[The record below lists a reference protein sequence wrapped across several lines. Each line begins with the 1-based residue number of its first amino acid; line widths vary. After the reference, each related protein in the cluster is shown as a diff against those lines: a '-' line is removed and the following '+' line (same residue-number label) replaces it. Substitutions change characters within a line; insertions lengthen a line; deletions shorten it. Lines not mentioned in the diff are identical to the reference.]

1 MLYVDILFQG
11 RSLIFIDYLLSFHID
26 IFIVVTALNRNR
38 LKYEYF
44 EKSCTCDGSS
54 RAYFDIGTLNIPSGY
69 KLIGILPISGR
80 EDWWQVSYSVKSD
93 NAINAVVYNYFSS
106 SITATLKLS
115 ALYAPI

>member
-1 MLYVDILFQG
+1 MFYSLLYLHK
-11 RSLIFIDYLLSFHID
+11 L
-26 IFIVVTALNRNR
+26 TELNKKS
-38 LKYEYF
+38 LKYEDF
-44 EKSCTCDGSS
+44 EKSCTCAGSS

-69 KLIGILPISGR
+69 KLLGILPVSGR

-93 NAINAVVYNYFSS
+93 NVINAVVYNYFSS